1 MVSGSRRV
9 CIVDDD
15 DGVRNSIRR
24 LLEAYD
30 LETTGYAS
38 GSDFLSHYRHCQFGC
53 LILDIHLP
61 GVSGLD
67 ILTHLRDT
75 TNDDAPIIVITGRSD
90 PFLKKRVLT
99 AGASAYLEKP
109 FGDETLL
116 KILEDLLPR

>member
-1 MVSGSRRV
+1 MVAGSRKV

-38 GSDFLSHYRHCQFGC
+38 GSDFLSHYRRGQFGC

-61 GVSGLD
+61 GLSGLD
-67 ILTHLRDT
+67 ILAHLRIR
-75 TNDDAPIIVITGRSD
+75 TNDDIPVIVITGKGD
-90 PFLKKRVLT
+90 PLLEERVLT

-109 FGDETLL
+109 FGDDTLV